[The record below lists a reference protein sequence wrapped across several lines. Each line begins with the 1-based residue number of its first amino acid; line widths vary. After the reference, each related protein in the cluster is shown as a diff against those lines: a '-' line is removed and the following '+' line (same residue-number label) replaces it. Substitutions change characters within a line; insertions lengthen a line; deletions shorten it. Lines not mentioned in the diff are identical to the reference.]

1 MTDNI
6 KELLKCDLFSFIKEE
21 EIIELLDKLKVK
33 EDKFLK
39 GEILAMQDEPC
50 NRLIIL
56 TSGSVKAEM
65 TDPSGKVVKVED
77 IFAPSPLAILFLFG
91 INNRFPVQA
100 TAREDV
106 TALVIPKG
114 SVLKML
120 QMNEHI
126 LENYLNISAIYAS
139 KLSKKLHLMSF
150 RTIRQ
155 KIALYLLDLMK
166 DKNGSNLIE
175 LDRTQNSL
183 AEFFGVSRPSLARE
197 MYNMQEEGLIE
208 VNRKQIQILDKNRLI
223 QLVKF

>member
-1 MTDNI
+1 MADNI
-6 KELLKCDLFSFIKEE
+6 KELLKCDLFSFINEG
-21 EIIELLDKLKVK
+21 EIIDILDTLNVK
-33 EDKFLK
+33 ETKFLK
-39 GEILAMQDEPC
+39 GDILAMQDEPC

-65 TDPSGKVVKVED
+65 TDPSGKIVKVED
-77 IFAPSPLAILFLFG
+77 ISAPSPLAILFLFG
-91 INNRFPVQA
+91 VNNRFPVQA

-106 TALVIPKG
+106 TALVIPKS

-139 KLSKKLHLMSF
+139 KLSKKLHFMSF

-155 KIALYLLDLMK
+155 KVALYLLDLMK
-166 DKNGSNLIE
+166 EGDSLVE
-175 LDRTQNSL
+175 MDRTQNSL

-197 MYNMQEEGLIE
+197 MYNMQEDGLIE
-208 VNRKQIQILDKNRLI
+208 VNRKHIRILDKHKLI

>member
-1 MTDNI
+1 MADNI
-6 KELLKCDLFSFIKEE
+6 KELLKCDLFSCINEG
-21 EIIELLDKLKVK
+21 EIIDILDRLNVK
-33 EDKFLK
+33 ETKFLK
-39 GEILAMQDEPC
+39 GDILAMQDEPC

-77 IFAPSPLAILFLFG
+77 ISAPSPLAILFLFG
-91 INNRFPVQA
+91 VNNRFPVQA

-106 TALVIPKG
+106 TALVIPKS
-114 SVLKML
+114 SVLMML

-139 KLSKKLHLMSF
+139 KLSKKLHFMSF

-166 DKNGSNLIE
+166 EGDSLVE
-175 LDRTQNSL
+175 MDRTQNSL

-197 MYNMQEEGLIE
+197 MYNMQEDGLIE
-208 VNRKQIQILDKNRLI
+208 VNRKHIRILDKHKLI